1 MQKMVGLVFGIIGL
15 GMFGVS
21 MARLLGGR
29 TVYFTTYRAV
39 AVYVPIL
46 AALGIGIALAMFLR
60 WRKARRGAN
69 AP

>member
-1 MQKMVGLVFGIIGL
+1 MQKMVGLVIGIIGL
-15 GMFGVS
+15 GIFGVN
-21 MARLLGGR
+21 MARLLSGR
-29 TVYFTTYRAV
+29 TVYVSTYRAV

-46 AALGIGIALAMFLR
+46 AVLGIGIAFAMFLR